1 MRHGRRNRR
10 HAARGLRRLPG
21 NGDRLM
27 DPLLRVDHLT
37 TVFDLPSG
45 TVAAVNDVSF
55 EIRQGETLGVV
66 GESGSG
72 KSVTAFSIMRLVQPP
87 GRIAAGSISFKG
99 RNLLELSERE
109 MQRVRGADISLI
121 FQEPMTALNPVFTIG
136 DQLRETL
143 RVHGKA
149 SRRDAGARSIELLQ
163 AVRIPDAAA
172 RTSDY
177 PHQLSGGMRQR
188 VLIAM
193 ALACKPA
200 LVIAD
205 EPTTALDVTIQAQ
218 ILDLLREMKTAFNLS
233 LMLITHDLGVIAETA
248 DRVAVMYAG
257 RIVEEGAVRDVFRQ
271 PQHPYTRGLLASMPS
286 RAPGQ
291 FLRAIEG
298 SVPMLGA
305 LPAGCAFNPRCPDRI
320 DVCTQSAPDDFATG
334 EGHTAKCHLHAAR

>member
-1 MRHGRRNRR
+1 V
-10 HAARGLRRLPG
+10 P
-21 NGDRLM
+21 
-27 DPLLRVDHLT
+27 
-37 TVFDLPSG
+37 
-45 TVAAVNDVSF
+45 AVNDVSF
-55 EIRQGETLGVV
+55 EIRQGETLGIV

-72 KSVTAFSIMRLVQPP
+72 KSVTAFSIMRLVQAP
-87 GRIAAGSISFKG
+87 GRIAGGAINFRG
-99 RNLLELSERE
+99 RNLLELTERQ
-109 MQRVRGADISLI
+109 MQGVRGAQISLI

-143 RVHGKA
+143 LVHGKA
-149 SRRDAGARSIELLQ
+149 TRRDAGTRAIELLQ

-172 RTSDY
+172 RVGDY

-257 RIVEEGAVRDVFRQ
+257 RIVEQGAVRDVFHQ
-271 PQHPYTRGLLASMPS
+271 PQHPYTRGLLASMPGGPRGS
-286 RAPGQ
+286 R
-291 FLRAIEG
+291 LRAIEG
-298 SVPMLGA
+298 TVPMLGA
-305 LPAGCAFNPRCPDRI
+305 LPPGCAFNPRCPDKFEM
-320 DVCTQSAPDDFATG
+320 CTQSAPDDSATG